1 MIPAGQTE
9 GRSRLWFTAGAFLLI
24 LALGLL
30 LRAVVL
36 FQHEYPPGGDYSHVL
51 LHTNKIMEN
60 GEVPIYFPYHQ
71 LGGFRFQSLPG
82 LPLLLSALSF
92 MTGLESIP
100 LTYYALILC
109 GLEMLAIF
117 VLARLLVGTGPA
129 LLATLILALLPSG
142 LEMLAWSGYSNI
154 FALALMPLAGWA
166 LLKFRASRLAAGQD
180 GSLGWAALAA
190 VLVVGIA
197 LIHHLSALV
206 LVLALAVFALGDIA
220 LARLR
225 PQVVAGYLFM
235 ATFGL
240 ALGLPI
246 LAHLMDTYF
255 GADAIQTTLGEG
267 TSVTTKITFAKMQ
280 QAFTPVIVL
289 VAGVGLVVLLL
300 KNHSGAGGRLL
311 VLALAGSAALLGYSW
326 MFSVNFF
333 YQRFLFFAPIVLAP
347 AAAYAI
353 WHTHKTIVRPLL
365 VAAIIS
371 YLTLVGV
378 FRAELDSDFYLVLTP
393 DSYDALTWLADSTE
407 EDDVILTDY
416 CLAWPIDFLSRRPTV
431 AAFTPE
437 LLASTQEEAIAADAR
452 TMLLERRPQM
462 HLFDEYGIDYVVVD
476 AGCFGL
482 NTSVILHN
490 LDAEPFLSHLADF
503 GTVSVYR
510 NLRDVPGEV
519 SAHVAP

>member
-51 LHTNKIMEN
+51 LQTNEIMEN

-100 LTYYALILC
+100 LTYYVLILC

-280 QAFTPVIVL
+280 HAFTPVIVL

-437 LLASTQEEAIAADAR
+437 LLASTQEAAIAADAR
-452 TMLLERRPQM
+452 TMLLEKRSQM

-519 SAHVAP
+519 SVHVAP